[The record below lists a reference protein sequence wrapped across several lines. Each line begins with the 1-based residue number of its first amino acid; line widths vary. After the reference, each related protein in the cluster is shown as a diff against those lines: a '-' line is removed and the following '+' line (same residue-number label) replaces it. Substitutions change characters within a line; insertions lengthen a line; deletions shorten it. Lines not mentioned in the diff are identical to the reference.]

1 MQNLKEC
8 ARFAVKLPIARL
20 LPLTARSEDDSS
32 ANTITMHHHGGSTM
46 LRIITILLC
55 WLVASLA
62 VTSVYAQRTGNP
74 EKDAELADKQAAKKG
89 NVLKIAD
96 NAPDRYTVV
105 KGDTLW
111 GISSKYLLDPWR
123 WPELWR
129 GNRSQIKDP
138 HWIYPGDVLVL
149 DRKNGTLSLERSGA
163 SGSRDGK
170 LSPTVRAE
178 MLDKVI
184 PVIPANVIEPYLARP
199 VVMDAA
205 MVDGKI
211 QEGTLL
217 RDAPQI
223 VGGKEGRTLLGSG
236 DVAYVSGLKG
246 DKIEWNAY
254 RPGKQLNDPVSGEL
268 LGTEAVYLGKVKVV
282 RRGEPAEVMITK
294 VKLELVKGDRL
305 LPDERV
311 AVSNFTLKSP
321 SKTID
326 ARVVSIYG
334 SVATGGQHSIIT
346 INRGKRDGLET
357 GNVLALFRST
367 LPLDF
372 KPDGDGKSVVLQPE
386 DDRYGLVTVFRVSDR
401 LSYALVMNSSREL
414 IIGDTLRNP

>member
-1 MQNLKEC
+1 
-8 ARFAVKLPIARL
+8 
-20 LPLTARSEDDSS
+20 
-32 ANTITMHHHGGSTM
+32 M

-55 WLVASLA
+55 WLVASFA
-62 VTSVYAQRTGNP
+62 VNSVYAQRTGNP
-74 EKDAELADKQAAKKG
+74 DKDAELADKQAAKQG

-129 GNRSQIKDP
+129 GNRAQIKDP

-163 SGSRDGK
+163 SAVRDGR
-170 LSPTVRAE
+170 LSPAVRAE
-178 MLDKVI
+178 LLDKVI

-199 VVMDAA
+199 VVMEAA

-211 QEGTLL
+211 REGALL
-217 RDAPQI
+217 RDAPQVI
-223 VGGKEGRTLLGSG
+223 GGKEGRTLLGSG
-236 DVAYVSGLKG
+236 DIAYISGLKG

-254 RPGKQLNDPVSGEL
+254 RPGKSLKDPVTGEL
-268 LGTEAVYLGKVKVV
+268 LGTEAVYLGKGKVV
-282 RRGEPAEVMITK
+282 RRGEPAELLITK
-294 VKLELVKGDRL
+294 AKLELVKGDRL

-311 AVSNFTLKSP
+311 AITNFTLKSP
-321 SKTID
+321 AVPVD
-326 ARVVSIYG
+326 ARIVSIYG

-346 INRGKRDGLET
+346 INRGKRDGIEA

-386 DDRYGLVTVFRVSDR
+386 ADRYGLVTVFRVSDR
-401 LSYALVMNSSREL
+401 LSYALVMDSSREL